1 MTKQNYDPSQV
12 TVEINGQVL
21 QTVFSTMESLK
32 TPDIYSTQSLQI
44 NSLCE
49 FARTL
54 GYVPRDLDMIS
65 RGFEIVDM
73 RSWHTHYISMSSM
86 CKLHNGFL
94 HRVIHLS
101 DDVKAYDFLE
111 LKHIDIPT
119 DKLELAWSNR
129 LVERVKLQRDKSSYG
144 GVKVQSNKVKLTDK
158 GKEYCA
164 QFDRYDFLFLED

>member
-1 MTKQNYDPSQV
+1 MDK
-12 TVEINGQVL
+12 
-21 QTVFSTMESLK
+21 
-32 TPDIYSTQSLQI
+32 IYSTKQLQI

-65 RGFEIVDM
+65 RGFEIADM
-73 RSWHTHYISMSSM
+73 LSWHTHYISFENM
-86 CKLHNGFL
+86 CKLSNGFL

-119 DKLELAWSNR
+119 DKLELAWNNR
-129 LVERVKLQRDKSSYG
+129 LVERVKLQRDKNSYG
-144 GVKVQSNKVKLTDK
+144 GIKCQSNMIKLTDK
-158 GKEYCA
+158 GKGFCA
-164 QFDRYDFLFLED
+164 QFPRYDILFDKK

>member
-12 TVEINGQVL
+12 TIEINGQVL
-21 QTVFSTMESLK
+21 QNVFSTTESLK

-65 RGFEIVDM
+65 RGFEIVDI

-119 DKLELAWSNR
+119 DKLESAWNNR
-129 LVERVKLQRDKSSYG
+129 LVERVKLQREKNSYG

>member
-1 MTKQNYDPSQV
+1 MTK
-12 TVEINGQVL
+12 
-21 QTVFSTMESLK
+21 
-32 TPDIYSTQSLQI
+32 IYSTQSLQI

-73 RSWHTHYISMSSM
+73 RSWHTHYISFGNM
-86 CKLHNGFL
+86 CKLSNGLL

-101 DDVKAYDFLE
+101 DDAKAYDFLE

-119 DKLELAWSNR
+119 DKLELVWNNR

-144 GVKVQSNKVKLTDK
+144 GVKVQSNKIKLTDK

-164 QFDRYDFLFLED
+164 QFDRYNFLFLED